1 MITQDE
7 IITRFLEQSA
17 EYFGLGTAVLNET
30 AESETITVPGYMLCN
45 TAHHQRQTLGV
56 I

>member
-17 EYFGLGTAVLNET
+17 HYFGLSPVVSIDTS
-30 AESETITVPGYMLCN
+30 ESESVTVPEYILCN
-45 TAHHQRQTLGV
+45 TAQHQGQTLGV

>member
-17 EYFGLGTAVLNET
+17 SYFGLGPAVSNEA
-30 AESETITVPGYMLCN
+30 AESESVTVPEYMLCN
-45 TAHHQRQTLGV
+45 SADSHGQTLGV

>member
-17 EYFGLGTAVLNET
+17 EYFGLSPAVSNET
-30 AESETITVPGYMLCN
+30 AESKTITVPEYMLCN
-45 TAHHQRQTLGV
+45 TAHQGQTLGA

>member
-17 EYFGLGTAVLNET
+17 SYFGLSPAVSNET
-30 AESETITVPGYMLCN
+30 AESESVTVPEYILCN
-45 TAHHQRQTLGV
+45 TAQHQGQTLGV